1 MTKRKIQILIVSI
14 PGIFQRML
22 ARSIAARPE
31 VGVVT
36 HASGGLSACSALKE
50 HSLDLVLID
59 SNVPGNEVIELLD
72 IMQADYPDL
81 PYQVF
86 RDTSREVQELISSG
100 IDQVNKTYDLN
111 QNLDDLLDDFL
122 ARMK

>member
-1 MTKRKIQILIVSI
+1 MTKRKFRILIVSI

-22 ARSIAARPE
+22 VKNIAARPE

-36 HASGGLSACSALKE
+36 HSSGGLSACSALKE
-50 HSLDLVLID
+50 HPVDLVVID
-59 SNVPGNEVIELLD
+59 SNVPGNEVVELLD
-72 IMQADYPDL
+72 IIRADYPDV

-100 IDQVNKTYDLN
+100 VEQVNKTYDLN
-111 QNLDDLLDDFL
+111 QNLDDLLDEFL
-122 ARMK
+122 TRIK